1 MAGKQVLRIET
12 RDRLRLG
19 NARHVAALVRG
30 ARPAVRVRRLGSADG
45 LGALPRLGG
54 EGAGGRGRRCGWGN
68 RDGPGTAGARRGHGP
83 LTVRGPGART
93 RRGVPESVGRDAQG
107 EPPSRGA
114 RGRRGLCLVSTTLGG
129 GRGRPREC
137 PTEVAGR
144 HPPQPLWPL
153 RSPGR
158 SGEPGW
164 GGRGAAGRPSLS
176 WIQVK
181 RLPGPSAG
189 GSAIASR
196 SCPVAPPRSS
206 RRAAA
211 GVSAG
216 YRVRVGAR
224 AVKASGARSDQ
235 AEHAKA
241 DDEQEGRDQADRPSD
256 RPELGAKA
264 GDVGL

>member
-68 RDGPGTAGARRGHGP
+68 RDGPGTAGAPRGHGP

-114 RGRRGLCLVSTTLGG
+114 RGRRGLCLVSTTLAEVEADPVNARRRWRADPAPAAVALAQSRQERRAGVGRQGSSGSPFPLLDPGQAPSRAFCGRERHRQPLVSRGPAPVEPKGG
-129 GRGRPREC
+129 GRRIGGLPGAGRGSCGGGSGRP
-137 PTEVAGR
+137 V
-144 HPPQPLWPL
+144 
-153 RSPGR
+153 
-158 SGEPGW
+158 
-164 GGRGAAGRPSLS
+164 
-176 WIQVK
+176 
-181 RLPGPSAG
+181 
-189 GSAIASR
+189 
-196 SCPVAPPRSS
+196 RSS
-206 RRAAA
+206 RTR
-211 GVSAG
+211 
-216 YRVRVGAR
+216 
-224 AVKASGARSDQ
+224 
-235 AEHAKA
+235 
-241 DDEQEGRDQADRPSD
+241 EGR
-256 RPELGAKA
+256 
-264 GDVGL
+264 